1 MNNNNF
7 AKTKISVLDLA
18 IVRDGGTESDTL
30 KTVLISHSMLKNGAM
45 IDFG

>member
-18 IVRDGGTESDTL
+18 IVETGTASDTFKNSL
-30 KTVLISHSMLKNGAM
+30 DIAQHENGAM

>member
-7 AKTKISVLDLA
+7 AKTKISVDLA
-18 IVRDGGTESDTL
+18 IVETEAPHLILL
-30 KTVLISHSMLKNGAM
+30 KTVLISPSMLKNGAM